1 MDLDCSRWA
10 AEELSGTDAG
20 RASASTLGKEQKKF
34 PHSVIL
40 AEPADV
46 VLHLVAASRIQVSD
60 PKIRSDQVRITVSH
74 TYFAEGPL
82 LVFFTPDSS
91 GAKGDDAEG

>member
-1 MDLDCSRWA
+1 MQ
-10 AEELSGTDAG
+10 EELLHQRSEKN
-20 RASASTLGKEQKKF
+20 RNLIIQKKF

-40 AEPADV
+40 AQPADV

-91 GAKGDDAEG
+91 GAKGDDGEG